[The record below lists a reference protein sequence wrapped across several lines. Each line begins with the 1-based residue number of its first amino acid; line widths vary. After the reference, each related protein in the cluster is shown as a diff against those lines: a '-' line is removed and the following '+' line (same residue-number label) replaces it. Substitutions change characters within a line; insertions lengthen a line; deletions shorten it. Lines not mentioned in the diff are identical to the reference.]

1 MSPTEYRAYA
11 DTAFEDAQEYR
22 DMAEIATDPA
32 KRARYLKWADN
43 RESDG
48 CFYLDRAEMAE
59 QHDIRIAMNHKAA

>member
-32 KRARYLKWADN
+32 KQARYLKWADN

-48 CFYLDRAEMAE
+48 CFYLDRAVMAE
-59 QHDIRIAMNHKAA
+59 EHDIRIAMNHKAA

>member
-1 MSPTEYRAYA
+1 
-11 DTAFEDAQEYR
+11 
-22 DMAEIATDPA
+22 MAEIATDPV

-59 QHDIRIAMNHKAA
+59 EHDIRIAITKR